1 MESAPQFA
9 SLLISRPR
17 QSAVR
22 FISLLTFSLALGAH
36 LATFAALLLSQLLV
50 LEVMRPAGA
59 SDQIPPRLVIRP
71 YRSAGKAG
79 RGPGLSA
86 TGNPGSPTRAATSTP
101 SRPGRPAPL
110 APPGTNAPAH
120 AALNGTGDGTGTG
133 DGPYGTG
140 GSGDCTE
147 DCGPGGGTG
156 DGPGPGVRRSAL
168 FQEGDP
174 RLVPP
179 RLLEESRVLPRFPDL
194 ARRARM
200 EGTVILLIIIQP
212 DGSVGAIEVI
222 RSPDQRLGFD
232 LAAIEAVKLWRYV
245 PARMHGRAVAVQAT
259 VMVEFIIS
267 R

>member
-1 MESAPQFA
+1 MENAPQFA
-9 SLLISRPR
+9 SLLISLPH

-22 FISLLTFSLALGAH
+22 FISLLTCSLALGAH
-36 LATFAALLLSQLLV
+36 LVTFAALLFSQLLV

-71 YRSAGKAG
+71 YRSAGEAG
-79 RGPGLSA
+79 RGSGLSA

-120 AALNGTGDGTGTG
+120 EALIGPGDGTGTG

-147 DCGPGGGTG
+147 GCGPGGGTG
-156 DGPGPGVRRSAL
+156 DDPGPGVRRSAL
-168 FQEGDP
+168 FHEGDP

-200 EGTVILLIIIQP
+200 EGTVILLITIQP
-212 DGSVGAIEVI
+212 DGSVGIIEVI

-232 LAAIEAVKLWRYV
+232 LAAIEAVKGWRYV